1 MKMQAVV
8 QQGPGGAETMELA
21 EWDRPQLAPGKLLVR
36 VMAAGV
42 NRADMMQ
49 REGRYAP
56 PPGASP
62 LLGLEVAGWVEEA
75 AEGSAFQPGDAVFG
89 LVEGGGYAEYALLD
103 EALAIAKPDALSWVE
118 AASLPEAWMTAWF
131 NLAEKAGVAAGDN
144 VLVHAGAS
152 GVGVAAI
159 QVAGLL
165 GARAFASAG
174 SAEKLAFCRELGAAQ
189 VFNYRETPAFSELVK
204 SWGGA
209 DAVLDPV
216 GAAYLAEN
224 LQALNPDGRLVNIG
238 LMGGLKAELDFG
250 RLLMKRISLIGS
262 TLRPQPPAAK
272 ARLAAALRER
282 ILPGILDGRLRTVVD
297 CSFPWTQVRDAHR
310 YVEENRNLG
319 KVVLTMFSTQ
329 AAG

>member
-1 MKMQAVV
+1 MKMQAVA
-8 QQGPGGAETMELA
+8 QQAPGGVETMELV
-21 EWDRPQLAPGKLLVR
+21 ERDRPQAVPGKLLVR

-42 NRADMMQ
+42 NRADLMQ

-62 LLGLEVAGWVEEA
+62 LMGLEVAGVVEEVA
-75 AEGSAFQPGDAVFG
+75 GESNFQPGDAVFG
-89 LVEGGGYAEYALLD
+89 LLEGGGYAEYALMD
-103 EALAIAKPDALSWVE
+103 EALAIVKPDPLSWVE

-131 NLAEKAGVAAGDN
+131 NLAEKAGVRAGDN

-165 GARAFASAG
+165 GAQAFASAG
-174 SAEKLAFCRELGAAQ
+174 SADKLAFCRELGAAQ
-189 VFNYRETPAFSELVK
+189 VFNYRQAPAFGELVK

-216 GAAYLAEN
+216 GASYLAEN

-250 RLLMKRISLIGS
+250 RLLMKRISVIGS
-262 TLRPQPPAAK
+262 TLRPQPLETK

-297 CSFPWTQVRDAHR
+297 CSFPWSQVQDAHQ
-310 YVEENRNLG
+310 YIADSRNLG
-319 KVVLTMFSTQ
+319 KVVLTMFPLQ
-329 AAG
+329 AG